1 MQKFSTIW
9 LILNLYILKILISCT
24 KIFLK
29 PIKEKKIRS
38 VLYLENFPIENS
50 GYQYR
55 VEKWAKKLTDKGY
68 YTVIKTTNK
77 DISSYDF
84 NQMNLG
90 LYLVRSMWLRY
101 CQICNSRKF
110 QFVVVRRE
118 LLLYNDYGNLFMDKF
133 LLYYHPSVILDFDD
147 DIISS
152 KNEPKKLKGFIPIL
166 LQEHSSKFS
175 ETLLLYNNF
184 IVASDYL
191 KQLVANYRF
200 DSNYRISVIPT
211 CVDYLKFEK
220 KNYIPKQKLTLGWI
234 GGNQNYFLL
243 DSLIPVLDK
252 LFLKYDFD
260 LLVIG
265 GNKYN
270 KQCSF
275 HVAFKK
281 WELRSEINSLYNID
295 IGLMPLDRSKISK
308 GKGGFKLIQYMG
320 IGIVSIAS
328 NVTINK
334 QIIDD
339 KINSFLANSDEEWY
353 ALLEQILIG
362 KINLSAMGDLA
373 RQKIQSKYTFDCNLN
388 KYLNIFQ

>member
-1 MQKFSTIW
+1 M
-9 LILNLYILKILISCT
+9 
-24 KIFLK
+24 
-29 PIKEKKIRS
+29 
-38 VLYLENFPIENS
+38 
-50 GYQYR
+50 
-55 VEKWAKKLTDKGY
+55 
-68 YTVIKTTNK
+68 
-77 DISSYDF
+77 
-84 NQMNLG
+84 
-90 LYLVRSMWLRY
+90 
-101 CQICNSRKF
+101 
-110 QFVVVRRE
+110 
-118 LLLYNDYGNLFMDKF
+118 
-133 LLYYHPSVILDFDD
+133 
-147 DIISS
+147 
-152 KNEPKKLKGFIPIL
+152 
-166 LQEHSSKFS
+166 
-175 ETLLLYNNF
+175 
-184 IVASDYL
+184 
-191 KQLVANYRF
+191 
-200 DSNYRISVIPT
+200 
-211 CVDYLKFEK
+211 
-220 KNYIPKQKLTLGWI
+220 
-234 GGNQNYFLL
+234 
-243 DSLIPVLDK
+243 IPVLDK

-275 HVAFKK
+275 PVAFKK

-388 KYLNIFQ
+388 NYLNIFQ